1 MFSLWGGRKRRK
13 QKNENT
19 RRRTCSLL
27 LGVCSQKGTHHRC
40 QPPNRWAARLRSLA
54 LCGPQASS
62 ADRTLPFPGFPNPE
76 KGSVRGGTSSPHP
89 RGPGAAAPGALCPAF
104 SRESRNP
111 PRAAAPLGRVFPGP
125 PARLRPF
132 PAFRHGGTNFPACR
146 TNLDRTLTICMW
158 IICTKN
164 YFGHR
169 FLFASPAG

>member
-1 MFSLWGGRKRRK
+1 MGRTEETKE
-13 QKNENT
+13 KNENI

-27 LGVCSQKGTHHRC
+27 LGVCPRRVRPIGASRPIGGR
-40 QPPNRWAARLRSLA
+40 LA
-54 LCGPQASS
+54 LGAWRCEGRRPLTPIEH
-62 ADRTLPFPGFPNPE
+62 RPFPGFHNPE

-132 PAFRHGGTNFPACR
+132 PVFRHGGTNFPACR
-146 TNLDRTLTICMW
+146 TDLDRTLTICMW

-164 YFGHR
+164 YFVSR